1 MMILAEKETTED
13 AGTCYGMSFVYS
25 GGFKAE
31 VEKDQFG
38 QTRMQMGLQEEQFS
52 YPLKKGEEFVIPEV
66 ILTCSLKSF
75 PRICRDVSVK
85 ICVAENIKK
94 K

>member
-1 MMILAEKETTED
+1 
-13 AGTCYGMSFVYS
+13 MSFVYS

-52 YPLKKGEEFVIPEV
+52 YPLKKGEEFVIP
-66 ILTCSLKSF
+66 
-75 PRICRDVSVK
+75 
-85 ICVAENIKK
+85 
-94 K
+94 